1 MCHLDSKLEVPNLL
15 IFDTF
20 RIVSVIA
27 TAIQVGHTA
36 RATIFEAAIS
46 GDVLE
51 YIEPMYRGP
60 SRGPCIGTI
69 YPTLLGFGGIQATIL
84 SYPLF
89 YTID

>member
-27 TAIQVGHTA
+27 TAIQIGHTA

-46 GDVLE
+46 GDAQ
-51 YIEPMYRGP
+51 I
-60 SRGPCIGTI
+60 
-69 YPTLLGFGGIQATIL
+69 ATVTPATVRIW
-84 SYPLF
+84 P
-89 YTID
+89 

>member
-46 GDVLE
+46 GDAQIAMVT
-51 YIEPMYRGP
+51 P
-60 SRGPCIGTI
+60 
-69 YPTLLGFGGIQATIL
+69 ATVRIW
-84 SYPLF
+84 P
-89 YTID
+89 

>member
-15 IFDTF
+15 IFGTF

-46 GDVLE
+46 GDAQ
-51 YIEPMYRGP
+51 I
-60 SRGPCIGTI
+60 
-69 YPTLLGFGGIQATIL
+69 ATVTPATVRIW
-84 SYPLF
+84 P
-89 YTID
+89 

>member
-1 MCHLDSKLEVPNLL
+1 M

-46 GDVLE
+46 GDAQ
-51 YIEPMYRGP
+51 I
-60 SRGPCIGTI
+60 
-69 YPTLLGFGGIQATIL
+69 ATVTPATVRIW
-84 SYPLF
+84 P
-89 YTID
+89 

>member
-36 RATIFEAAIS
+36 RATIFEVAIS
-46 GDVLE
+46 GDAQ
-51 YIEPMYRGP
+51 I
-60 SRGPCIGTI
+60 
-69 YPTLLGFGGIQATIL
+69 ATVTPATVRIW
-84 SYPLF
+84 P
-89 YTID
+89 